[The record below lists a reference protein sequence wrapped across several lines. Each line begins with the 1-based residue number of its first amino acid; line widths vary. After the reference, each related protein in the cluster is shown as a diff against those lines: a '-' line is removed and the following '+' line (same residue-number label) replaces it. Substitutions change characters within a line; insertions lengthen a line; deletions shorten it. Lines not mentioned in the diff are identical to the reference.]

1 MDYKELLE
9 KYNILLEEV
18 KRLTKENS
26 LLKAQLGLM
35 KSELSRNT
43 SSTIKTEKNI
53 PVVESTDRSGFSGAA
68 SLVGPSYV
76 IVIY

>member
-43 SSTIKTEKNI
+43 SFSTFRWCALM
-53 PVVESTDRSGFSGAA
+53 SA
-68 SLVGPSYV
+68 SVAVGGIWVSLLFLRLGL
-76 IVIY
+76 